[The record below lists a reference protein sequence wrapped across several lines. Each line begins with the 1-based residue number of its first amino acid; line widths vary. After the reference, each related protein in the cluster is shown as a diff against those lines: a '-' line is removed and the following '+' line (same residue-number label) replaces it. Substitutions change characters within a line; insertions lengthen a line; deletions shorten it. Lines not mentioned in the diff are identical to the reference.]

1 MRAKANYL
9 TTMQGTSSIVDEKT
23 YEPLLDNL
31 NAIVETV
38 VKLRSENHKVVLV
51 SSGAI
56 GVGLHRMKWSKKPK
70 HLSQLQVGTFSL

>member
-1 MRAKANYL
+1 
-9 TTMQGTSSIVDEKT
+9 MQGTSSIVDEKT